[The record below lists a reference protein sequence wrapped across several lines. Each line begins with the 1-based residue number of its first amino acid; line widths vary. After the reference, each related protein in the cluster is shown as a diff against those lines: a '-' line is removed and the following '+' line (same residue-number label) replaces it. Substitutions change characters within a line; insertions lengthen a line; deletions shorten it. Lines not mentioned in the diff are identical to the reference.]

1 MRTRRLPSQ
10 DKGFAAFVAASLV
23 LHLFVL
29 VVGKTSSKS
38 VASVQPVYNV
48 RLVTSAP
55 GGGARAPEPVAKGE
69 PEAKA
74 APVAAKAEAP
84 PVAKAIPK
92 PVVTTETRPVLA
104 KVKPVAPAKKTVA
117 AEKPAAVAKV
127 AAKADTKAAKKEEK
141 KEAESGTDL
150 ASALADVKK
159 MIKGKGSADGTPGGK
174 VSPALEFGAGQG
186 GREAGALA
194 LQIYAGQVQVA
205 IQRYWS
211 IPSDLERTKA
221 VVQLGL
227 KVAADGQV
235 LDVWIDEKSSVA
247 MFDESAMRAVKKAS
261 PLPPPPQ
268 TKNGVFIF
276 YSRFTPQGVTRSE

>member
-23 LHLFVL
+23 VHLFVL

-38 VASVQPVYNV
+38 VATVQPVYNV

-55 GGGARAPEPVAKGE
+55 GGGARAPEPVAQGVPK
-69 PEAKA
+69 AKA

-84 PVAKAIPK
+84 PVAKAVSK

-104 KVKPVAPAKKTVA
+104 KAKPVAPAKKSV
-117 AEKPAAVAKV
+117 EKPAAAAKV
-127 AAKADTKAAKKEEK
+127 AAKD
-141 KEAESGTDL
+141 SGSDL

-159 MIKGKGSADGTPGGK
+159 MIKGKGSAEGTPGGK
-174 VSPALEFGAGQG
+174 ASPDLEFGAGQG

-205 IQRYWS
+205 IQRHWS

-261 PLPPPPQ
+261 PLPAPPQ